1 METGWR
7 SWRYSRK
14 TYQIAV
20 RKEIPIPIDGTVN
33 FLFIWTQTSANVIQ
47 LSFTYRWHD
56 TAFCFFSNA
65 ITETSSV
72 VRYRDSSD
80 IVFFQNSC
88 TVFYRKFTDVVNIIK
103 SVLTKEKKKH
113 QTVLCVN
120 NETSFWKSDSRFLPQ
135 DLISDTFSPISDP
148 PFSTGVEP
156 IPILDT
162 ISSAWKALPYYICW
176 ETHQYLWANI
186 AIDKGTTLFLQL
198 WLIRTISSIS
208 CVLVCVCLVT
218 VNWIFCT

>member
-1 METGWR
+1 MA
-7 SWRYSRK
+7 RYRILFFQQCH
-14 TYQIAV
+14 YWNLEC
-20 RKEIPIPIDGTVN
+20 RPIPR
-33 FLFIWTQTSANVIQ
+33 L
-47 LSFTYRWHD
+47 
-56 TAFCFFSNA
+56 
-65 ITETSSV
+65 
-72 VRYRDSSD
+72 VRYRFLSKLLYSLLQK
-80 IVFFQNSC
+80 IHWCGKYNKISPNK
-88 TVFYRKFTDVVNIIK
+88 R
-103 SVLTKEKKKH
+103 KKKH

-198 WLIRTISSIS
+198 WLICTISSIS